1 MITVTEAAVKELKKT
16 LQKYEADIIRVIFD
30 GFG

>member
-1 MITVTEAAVKELKKT
+1 MITVTEAARTELKKT
-16 LQKYEADIIRVIFD
+16 LDKYKADIIRIIFD